1 MHFLPRIFSAR
12 NESHIVVR
20 LQAKAVGDNTEEFFV
35 PPDQYFVLGDNRDN
49 AFDSRF
55 SSGFNPKSNI
65 VAKVRMIWFSLT
77 PGNRDARL
85 KGFADL
91 EYP

>member
-1 MHFLPRIFSAR
+1 MPSG
-12 NESHIVVR
+12 NESHIIVR
-20 LQAKAVGDNTEEFFV
+20 LKAEAVGDDTEEFFV
-35 PPDQYFVLGDNRDN
+35 PPGHYFVLGDNRDN
-49 AFDSRF
+49 AFDNRF
-55 SSGFNPKSNI
+55 TSGFVPKSDI